1 MENHFKFE
9 RETVDSKKILE
20 IIKSY
25 KESSNK
31 DLNLALQFIQKD
43 FEHTKETLLKL
54 SEHLDKLENT
64 YNMLHKEFMNRNVIW
79 R

>member
-20 IIKSY
+20 IIKNY

-79 R
+79 W

>member
-64 YNMLHKEFMNRNVIW
+64 YNMLHKEYTNRLKNG
-79 R
+79 

>member
-64 YNMLHKEFMNRNVIW
+64 YNMLHKEFMNRNVI
-79 R
+79 

>member
-54 SEHLDKLENT
+54 SDHLDKLENT
-64 YNMLHKEFMNRNVIW
+64 YNMLHKEFINRNVI
-79 R
+79 

>member
-64 YNMLHKEFMNRNVIW
+64 YNMLHKEFINRNVI
-79 R
+79 

>member
-20 IIKSY
+20 IIKNY

-64 YNMLHKEFMNRNVIW
+64 YNMLHKEFMNRNVI
-79 R
+79 